1 MAKKVIAVLFGG
13 QSSEHDVSKV
23 SAATIISKINQDKYT
38 IIPIYIT
45 KEGHW
50 LLYDGPVENIQNDT
64 WEKYATSA
72 ILSPDATHKGIF
84 RIVGEKLKLIP
95 IDLIFPVLHGAN
107 GEDGTIQGLF
117 ELAKI
122 PYVGCGVLSSAVS
135 MNKAYTKIVVEK
147 LGICQ
152 AKYAVVYRTDVENN
166 IEETIEKI
174 EESCGYPCF
183 VKPACAG
190 SSVGI
195 TKAHNRDELV
205 DGLWVAAKEDRT
217 IVVEENITGYELEC
231 AVLGNI
237 DVKAS
242 AVGQVLAAAEF
253 YDYDAKYN
261 NKESKTVIPAPISEE
276 KAEEIRENAVK
287 IFKALDGRG
296 LSRVDFFMEEG
307 TGRIVF
313 NEINTLPGFTPISMY
328 PMLFN
333 EVGLSTEELVD
344 KIIDLGFSR
353 NED

>member
-1 MAKKVIAVLFGG
+1 MVKKVIAVLFGG
-13 QSSEHDVSKV
+13 QSSEHEVSKV
-23 SAATIISKINQDKYT
+23 SAAAVMANINQDKYT

-45 KEGHW
+45 KEGRW
-50 LLYDGPVENIQNDT
+50 LLYDGPIENIQSGN
-64 WEKYATSA
+64 WEKYATTA
-72 ILSPDATHKGIF
+72 ILSPDATHKGIY
-84 RIVGEKLKLIP
+84 RIVGDKLKLMP
-95 IDLIFPVLHGAN
+95 IDLVFPVLHGAM

-135 MNKAYTKIVVEK
+135 MNKAYTKIIADSI
-147 LGICQ
+147 GIDQ
-152 AKYAVVYRTDVENN
+152 AKYAVVYRSDVENK
-166 IEETIEKI
+166 IEECIEKI
-174 EESCGYPCF
+174 ENVCGYPCF

-205 DGLWVAAKEDRT
+205 DGLWIAAKEDRT
-217 IVVEENITGYELEC
+217 IVVEENITGLELEC
-231 AVLGNI
+231 AVLGNS

-242 AVGQVLAAAEF
+242 AIGQVLAAAEF

-261 NKESKTVIPAPISEE
+261 NKESKTVIPAPIPDE
-276 KAEEIRENAVK
+276 KADEIREKAVK

-296 LSRVDFFMEEG
+296 LSRVDFFLEEG
-307 TGRIVF
+307 GRVVF

-333 EVGLSTEELVD
+333 EAGLTTEELVD
-344 KIIDLGFSR
+344 KLIDLGFSR